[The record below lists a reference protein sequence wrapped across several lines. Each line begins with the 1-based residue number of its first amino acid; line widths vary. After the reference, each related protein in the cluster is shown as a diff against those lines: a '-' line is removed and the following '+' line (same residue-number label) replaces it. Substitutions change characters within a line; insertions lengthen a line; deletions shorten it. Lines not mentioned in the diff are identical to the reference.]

1 MTASSHR
8 KHGFTLLELL
18 VVMVIIGLLASYV
31 APKFFDQVGK
41 SETKAARAQ
50 MDAFEKALG
59 AYRLDTGHYPNTAQG
74 LRALV
79 ERPADEPKW
88 AGPYLAKLVPA
99 DPWGRAY
106 IYQQPG
112 AGNHAEASRTEIHRR
127 AGNHDFELF
136 SHGKDGQAGGTGPDA
151 DISIWDSGR

>member
-1 MTASSHR
+1 MTASSYR
-8 KHGFTLLELL
+8 KRGFTLLELL

-79 ERPADEPKW
+79 ERPGDEPKW

-112 AGNHAEASRTEIHRR
+112 I
-127 AGNHDFELF
+127 GNHDFELL
-136 SHGKDGQAGGTGPDA
+136 SHGKDGQVGGTGPDA
-151 DISIWDSGR
+151 DISIWDSGH

>member
-1 MTASSHR
+1 
-8 KHGFTLLELL
+8 
-18 VVMVIIGLLASYV
+18 
-31 APKFFDQVGK
+31 
-41 SETKAARAQ
+41 

-79 ERPADEPKW
+79 ERPVDEPKW

-106 IYQQPG
+106 LYQQPG
-112 AGNHAEASRTEIHRR
+112 T
-127 AGNHDFELF
+127 GNHDFELL
-136 SHGKDGQAGGTGPDA
+136 SPGKDGQAGGTGADA